1 MQSNT
6 IPWRKFGH
14 GHRRD
19 PRAWSPAERDQ
30 IMEDAKTMPVK
41 DVLARYEMSASCFN
55 TIREEYLSLL
65 NVRAARRKRTG
76 DLLPPER
83 VRELLGP
90 GGRYH
95 GGAR

>member
-1 MQSNT
+1 MQSDT

-14 GHRRD
+14 GQRRD

-30 IMEDAKTMPVK
+30 IMADAKTMRVK
-41 DVLARYEMSASCFN
+41 DVLAKYEISANCFN

-65 NVRAARRKRTG
+65 NVRAARRKG
-76 DLLPPER
+76 VDELLPAER
-83 VRELLGP
+83 VRALLGP
-90 GGRYH
+90 GGRYY